1 MSSPG
6 AVAAALALLAAL
18 AISRFSA
25 VAVASSLPALSPD
38 EERRFEEEEEEEK
51 VGGAPEAEAEAEAA
65 AVMAPWKMSFMVG
78 SVLATIP
85 VSKSSL
91 G

>member
-1 MSSPG
+1 M
-6 AVAAALALLAAL
+6 
-18 AISRFSA
+18 
-25 VAVASSLPALSPD
+25 PALSPD

-51 VGGAPEAEAEAEAA
+51 VGGAPEVEAEAEAEA

>member
-25 VAVASSLPALSPD
+25 VAASSLPALSPD

-51 VGGAPEAEAEAEAA
+51 VGGAPEAEAEA